1 VARLIERSG
10 GKDLFVRRMNAFF
23 DVPGRFDVTNEPGFL
38 TPYLYIWAGRQ
49 DLTADRIR
57 TILAASFHSGRKG
70 LPGND
75 DSGAMSSWFAFG
87 KMGFY
92 PNAGQDVYLIGS
104 PAFPEMSIHLANGK
118 VFTIEAKNVSA
129 ENKFIARAEWNGQP
143 YTKAWFRNE
152 DIMRDGKLLLV
163 MTSTPA
169 QWATGQLPAS
179 ASTTAAAR

>member
-1 VARLIERSG
+1 
-10 GKDLFVRRMNAFF
+10 
-23 DVPGRFDVTNEPGFL
+23 
-38 TPYLYIWAGRQ
+38 
-49 DLTADRIR
+49 
-57 TILAASFHSGRKG
+57 
-70 LPGND
+70 
-75 DSGAMSSWFAFG
+75 MSSWFAFG

-152 DIMRDGKLLLV
+152 DIMRGGKLLLV

-169 QWATGQLPAS
+169 QWATGELPPS